1 MAPDL
6 PIYSETPLRTGL
18 QFAALDSLKGRND
31 SEVWHRADA
40 LLVEVEGATGFA
52 EARAA
57 LRNISKQEFLD
68 AHARAFRGRAGA
80 GELRKN
86 DIKPIYRGQDCAPPE
101 FIERSL
107 ENLTSWA
114 SADSFGQIHAI
125 ERCALTITR
134 VVDIWPFEYG
144 NHTMA
149 LLFGNLALSNAGLTP
164 FFIPQE
170 HRREFDKIVAQAMTI
185 DMQPLIN
192 AVFQRVRKEME
203 GLARPRQ

>member
-6 PIYSETPLRTGL
+6 PIYPETPLRTGL

-31 SEVWHRADA
+31 TEVWDRADA
-40 LLVEVEGATGFA
+40 ALAEFEGATGFA
-52 EARAA
+52 AARAA
-57 LRNISKQEFLD
+57 LSSISKQEFIG
-68 AHARAFRGRAGA
+68 AHARAFQGRAGA

-86 DIKPIYRGQDCAPPE
+86 DIKPIYRGQDCVPPE

-107 ENLTSWA
+107 ENLTSWT

-144 NHTMA
+144 NQTMA
-149 LLFGNLALSNAGLTP
+149 LLFGNLALSSAGLTP
-164 FFIPQE
+164 FFVLKE
-170 HRREFDKIVAQAMTI
+170 HRKELEKIVAQAMTI
-185 DMQPLIN
+185 DMQPLVN
-192 AVFQRVRKEME
+192 AVFQIVRKEME